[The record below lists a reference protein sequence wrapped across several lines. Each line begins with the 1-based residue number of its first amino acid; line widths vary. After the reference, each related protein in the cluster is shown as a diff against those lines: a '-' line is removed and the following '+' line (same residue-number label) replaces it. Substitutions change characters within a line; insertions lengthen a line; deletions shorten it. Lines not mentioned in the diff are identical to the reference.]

1 MKTPFNRHV
10 GIIILEVNNSNPNGD
25 PDLESD
31 PRTLEADG
39 RGIISPP
46 SWKRKLRDLVLEDG
60 LVMEEARRK
69 LGLEKGDDKNN
80 YEILESRGRD
90 RKEIIQL
97 NKEQF
102 SSRYWDARIFGNT
115 YLESLKPSNDDDK
128 ETKELKEKIKDEK
141 LDVSHFIST
150 GVIQVGVG
158 VSVAPVVID
167 RMTNTNKSGVQE
179 GKDRGMAPLAFRV
192 VRHAIYTIPY
202 FINPSMAARN
212 GTTQKDIDLFEFLA
226 PIAYAQTASAI
237 RSDVRCLHIWRGI
250 HKSPLGSCPEHLFQ
264 EAFKPTLIEG
274 CSEPATRKDYVFP
287 DPESVDQNLL
297 DKFEKVEDLCNL
309 S

>member
-10 GIIILEVNNSNPNGD
+10 GVMILEVNNSNPNGD

-46 SWKRKLRDLVLEDG
+46 SVKRKHRDLVLEDG
-60 LVMEEARRK
+60 LVMEEAKRVLA
-69 LGLEKGDDKNN
+69 LGAGGDKNE
-80 YEILESRGRD
+80 YQILESRGRD
-90 RKEIIQL
+90 RAEIGKL
-97 NKEQF
+97 NRDEF
-102 SSRYWDARIFGNT
+102 TSRYWDARVFGNT
-115 YLESLKPSNDDDK
+115 FLESVKDDK
-128 ETKELKEKIKDEK
+128 ESKGKD
-141 LDVSHFIST
+141 LSHFIST

-158 VSVAPVVID
+158 VSIAPVTID

-179 GKDRGMAPLAFRV
+179 GKDRGMAPLGFRV
-192 VRHAIYTIPY
+192 VRHAIYAIPY
-202 FINPSMAARN
+202 FINPSMAKRN

-250 HKSPLGSCPEHLFQ
+250 HKSPLGSCPDHLFL
-264 EAFKPTLIEG
+264 EAFTPTLVEG
-274 CSEPATRKDYVFP
+274 CSEPAKKCDYHFP
-287 DPESVDQNLL
+287 NLETVEKKL
-297 DKFEKVEDLCNL
+297 LERFEKVEDLCNRD
-309 S
+309 